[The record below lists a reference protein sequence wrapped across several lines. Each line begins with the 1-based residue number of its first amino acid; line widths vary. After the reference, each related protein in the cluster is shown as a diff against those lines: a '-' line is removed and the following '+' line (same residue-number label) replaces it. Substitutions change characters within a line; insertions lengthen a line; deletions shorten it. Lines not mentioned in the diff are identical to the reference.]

1 MWRFKRGAVRKE
13 RSEGRCGYFKRKA
26 GILKHDAVVLM
37 RDVARHVATKP
48 CEIAIAYFVLANG
61 SKIILRSHSWQKKG
75 GCLLGGHVVHAMQTT
90 SPTENAYGSEREI
103 GQPRVYLPIL
113 QLGLGKCKGLR
124 MEQGGDTLL
133 WMLV

>member
-37 RDVARHVATKP
+37 RDMARHVATKP

-75 GCLLGGHVVHAMQTT
+75 GCLLGGLVHAMQTT
-90 SPTENAYGSEREI
+90 SPTENAYGSEREV

-113 QLGLGKCKGLR
+113 QLGLGKCEDL
-124 MEQGGDTLL
+124 
-133 WMLV
+133 